1 MSLEFTPKFD
11 EALAKMENGR
21 AFVFV
26 TGRAGTGKSTLLRH
40 FIQTTKR
47 QAVVLASTGVAALN
61 VEGETIHRFFKIPPG
76 VTPDIA
82 RQEALE
88 RKNAKVYRKLDTLV
102 IDEISMVRA
111 DLLDSVDAFLRTVR
125 RDDRPFGNVRVV
137 GIGDLHQ
144 LPPVVRTEEMS
155 AFKEFYATPYFFSS
169 RVYAELEVD
178 DQIDFVELEKIYRQ
192 TDADFIHLL
201 NSIRNRTAKA
211 EDFRK
216 LNSRILPGEPPRDAI
231 VLTPTNLAADTLNQ
245 IRMDELETPLQA
257 FQGALEGKFAER
269 DLPTGEL
276 LGLKVGARVMCIAN
290 DLNGR
295 FVNGSLGWIKFLG
308 TETEPYAI
316 VQLDGKDEP
325 VRIAPYTWT
334 VVRTKYVK
342 KTDTLEREQIG
353 SFKQLPLRLAWAVT
367 IHKSQG
373 KSFDKVALDLGNGA
387 FAAGQVY
394 VALSRCTS
402 FEGLHLVK
410 PVTIQQIKLDGA
422 VIRYLDSWRE
432 DFKPQAPVETPV
444 YVKDWE

>member
-1 MSLEFTPKFD
+1 MELEFTPRFD
-11 EALAKMENGR
+11 EALSKMENGR

-40 FIQTTKR
+40 FIRTTRR

-111 DLLDSVDAFLRTVR
+111 DLLDSVDAFLRTIR

-144 LPPVVRTEEMS
+144 LPPVVRTEEMA

-169 RVYAELEVD
+169 RVYGELEVD
-178 DQIDFVELEKIYRQ
+178 EQIDFIELEKIYRQ
-192 TDADFIHLL
+192 TDEDFIRLL

-211 EDFRK
+211 EDFRL
-216 LNSRILPGEPPRDAI
+216 LNSRISPGEPPRDAI

-245 IRMDELETPLQA
+245 KRMDELDVPVQSFRGVLD
-257 FQGALEGKFAER
+257 GKFAER

-308 TETEPYAI
+308 TETEPYAM

-325 VRIAPYTWT
+325 VRISQYTWT
-334 VVRTKYVK
+334 MVRTKYVK
-342 KTDTLEREQIG
+342 KTDSLEREQIG

-367 IHKSQG
+367 IHKAQG
-373 KSFDKVALDLGNGA
+373 KSFDQVALDLGSGA

-410 PVTIQQIKLDGA
+410 PVTLQQIKLDGA
-422 VIRYLDSWRE
+422 VLRYLDTWRGDE
-432 DFKPQAPVETPV
+432 PPAKPVAEPV
-444 YVKDWE
+444 YVKEWD